1 MIYNSYT
8 IKERKYADM
17 SEENTMMK
25 VSENEVEQNVP
36 DAEITENA
44 KDELKVALEDQFKK
58 MQTQSMLL
66 GAQAMCS
73 TILQKITIFEN
84 EPGKRTLND
93 HRRLVKDLKKFVE
106 TGLSKKVNLDGTTS
120 PIEED
125 NTKLMEES
133 DE

>member
-1 MIYNSYT
+1 MMYNSYT

-17 SEENTMMK
+17 SEENTMIE
-25 VSENEVEQNVP
+25 VSENGVEQNVP
-36 DAEITENA
+36 DTEITEDA
-44 KDELKVALEDQFKK
+44 KDELKSALEDQFKK

-93 HRRLVKDLKKFVE
+93 HRRLVKDLKKFAE
-106 TGLSKKVNLDGTTS
+106 TGLSRKVNLDGTTS

>member
-1 MIYNSYT
+1 MN
-8 IKERKYADM
+8 
-17 SEENTMMK
+17 EENK
-25 VSENEVEQNVP
+25 VMEFDNEEV
-36 DAEITENA
+36 ITEEA

-58 MQTQSMLL
+58 IQTQSMLL

-73 TILQKITIFEN
+73 TILQTITIFEN
-84 EPGKRTLND
+84 QPGKRTLND

-106 TGLSKKVNLDGTTS
+106 TGLSRKVNLDGTTS
-120 PIEED
+120 PIEDD

>member
-1 MIYNSYT
+1 MN
-8 IKERKYADM
+8 
-17 SEENTMMK
+17 EENKVMK
-25 VSENEVEQNVP
+25 FDNEEV
-36 DAEITENA
+36 ITEEA

-58 MQTQSMLL
+58 IQTQSMLL

-84 EPGKRTLND
+84 QPGKRTLND
-93 HRRLVKDLKKFVE
+93 HRRLVKDLKKFAE
-106 TGLSKKVNLDGTTS
+106 TGLSRKVNLDGTTS
-120 PIEED
+120 PIEDD

>member
-1 MIYNSYT
+1 MLYNNYT
-8 IKERKYADM
+8 IKERKYVDM
-17 SEENTMMK
+17 NDTNT
-25 VSENEVEQNVP
+25 VLDIINTDDVQPVDE
-36 DAEITENA
+36 EITEEA

-58 MQTQSMLL
+58 IQTQSMLL

-73 TILQKITIFEN
+73 TILQKITVFEN
-84 EPGKRTLND
+84 QPGKRTLND
-93 HRRLVKDLKKFVE
+93 HRRLIKDLKKFAE
-106 TGLSKKVNLDGTTS
+106 TGLSRTVNLDGTTS